1 MKPLSFIWPMI
12 ILLIF
17 SCRKPENSPAP
28 SSVISGKNWKLVE
41 YNYNGTDITS
51 NFSDCRFS
59 FGSDGVLKISN
70 AGQTFTGTWKEFS
83 NPPKLEIIIVTNNT
97 FVQLFNKNW
106 ENKLLNPQRIELA
119 DSKIDPQ
126 EIIKLDLIP

>member
-1 MKPLSFIWPMI
+1 MKPLSFILLLT
-12 ILLIF
+12 ILMAF

-41 YNYNGTDITS
+41 YNYNGTNITGNYS
-51 NFSDCRFS
+51 NCQFS
-59 FGSDGVLKISN
+59 FGSDGVLKITN
-70 AGQTFTGTWKEFS
+70 AGQTNTGTWKEFS
-83 NPPKLEIIIVTNNT
+83 NPPKLEINIATNNT
-97 FVQLFNKNW
+97 FVQLFNKTW

-119 DSKIDPQ
+119 DSKINPQ

>member
-1 MKPLSFIWPMI
+1 MI

-119 DSKIDPQ
+119 DIKIDPQ

>member
-1 MKPLSFIWPMI
+1 MKPLSFIWLMI

-41 YNYNGTDITS
+41 YNYNGTDITN

>member
-1 MKPLSFIWPMI
+1 MI

-41 YNYNGTDITS
+41 YNYNGTDITN

-83 NPPKLEIIIVTNNT
+83 NPPKLEINIATNNT

>member
-1 MKPLSFIWPMI
+1 MI

-41 YNYNGTDITS
+41 YNYNGTDITN

-83 NPPKLEIIIVTNNT
+83 NPPKLEITIVTNNT

>member
-1 MKPLSFIWPMI
+1 MI

-41 YNYNGTDITS
+41 YNYNGTDITN

-119 DSKIDPQ
+119 DIKIDPQ

>member
-1 MKPLSFIWPMI
+1 MKPLSFIWLMI

-41 YNYNGTDITS
+41 YNYNGTDITN

-83 NPPKLEIIIVTNNT
+83 NPPKLEITIVTNNT

>member
-1 MKPLSFIWPMI
+1 MI

-28 SSVISGKNWKLVE
+28 SSVISGKNWKLVD
-41 YNYNGTDITS
+41 YNYNGTDITN

-59 FGSDGVLKISN
+59 FGGDGVLKISN

>member
-1 MKPLSFIWPMI
+1 MKPLSFIWLVI

-41 YNYNGTDITS
+41 YNYNGTNITS

-83 NPPKLEIIIVTNNT
+83 NPPKLEITIVTNNT

>member
-1 MKPLSFIWPMI
+1 MKPLSFIWLVI

-41 YNYNGTDITS
+41 YNYNGTNITN

-59 FGSDGVLKISN
+59 FGSDGVLKITN
-70 AGQTFTGTWKEFS
+70 AGQTFTGIWKEFS

>member
-1 MKPLSFIWPMI
+1 MKPLSI
-12 ILLIF
+12 ILCLICTLVL
-17 SCRKPENSPAP
+17 SCRKPESSPAP

-41 YNYNGTDITS
+41 YNYNGTDITN

-83 NPPKLEIIIVTNNT
+83 NPPKLEITIVTNNT

>member
-1 MKPLSFIWPMI
+1 MI

>member
-1 MKPLSFIWPMI
+1 MKPLSFIWLMI

-28 SSVISGKNWKLVE
+28 SSVISGKNWKLVD
-41 YNYNGTDITS
+41 YNYNGTDITN

-59 FGSDGVLKISN
+59 FGGDGVLKISN